1 MIRLDAMTYTN
12 RRDLHNY
19 LQRNFDHITWENKL
33 DILLNISYHPLL
45 IFTTSNTIFI
55 EVLWYEIKWLS

>member
-33 DILLNISYHPLL
+33 DILLNISIRVFILL
-45 IFTTSNTIFI
+45 IYMNYID
-55 EVLWYEIKWLS
+55 